1 MISRSSSLEPLGPL
15 YAADHDVH
23 ILRQPTDY
31 GRAPFTEGEL
41 MEYLKDAEVFV
52 AGQDR
57 MTRNI
62 MEQAERLKLVIVPFI
77 GTDKIDKVVAFGSGE
92 IPEHVVNP
100 EVLPH
105 RRMD

>member
-1 MISRSSSLEPLGPL
+1 MKVVISRPGSLEPLGPL

-52 AGQDR
+52 AGKDR
-57 MTRNI
+57 LTRYI
-62 MEQAERLKLVIVPFI
+62 MEQAERLKLVI
-77 GTDKIDKVVAFGSGE
+77 GTDKIDKIVAFGSVE

>member
-1 MISRSSSLEPLGPL
+1 
-15 YAADHDVH
+15 
-23 ILRQPTDY
+23 
-31 GRAPFTEGEL
+31 
-41 MEYLKDAEVFV
+41 MEYLKDAEVFIP
-52 AGQDR
+52 GHDR

-62 MEQAERLKLVIVPFI
+62 MEQAERLKLVI

>member
-1 MISRSSSLEPLGPL
+1 LKVVISRPSSLEPLGPL

-41 MEYLKDAEVFV
+41 MEYLKDAEVFIP
-52 AGQDR
+52 GQDR

-62 MEQAERLKLVIVPFI
+62 MEQAERLKLVI
-77 GTDKIDKVVAFGSGE
+77 GTDKIDKVVAFGRGE

>member
-1 MISRSSSLEPLGPL
+1 
-15 YAADHDVH
+15 
-23 ILRQPTDY
+23 
-31 GRAPFTEGEL
+31 
-41 MEYLKDAEVFV
+41 
-52 AGQDR
+52 

-62 MEQAERLKLVIVPFI
+62 MEQAERLKLVI
-77 GTDKIDKVVAFGSGE
+77 GTDKIDKIVAFGSVE

>member
-1 MISRSSSLEPLGPL
+1 MKVVISRPSSLEPLGPL

-62 MEQAERLKLVIVPFI
+62 MEQAERLKLVI
-77 GTDKIDKVVAFGSGE
+77 GTDKIDKVVDFGRGE

-100 EVLPH
+100 KVLPH

>member
-1 MISRSSSLEPLGPL
+1 MKVVISRPGNLEPLGPL

-52 AGQDR
+52 PGQDR

-62 MEQAERLKLVIVPFI
+62 MEQAERLKLVI
-77 GTDKIDKVVAFGSGE
+77 GTDKIDKIVAFGSVE